1 MRYLGVNLAKDEKD
15 LYTENHKPLLR
26 EIKDSLNKWIYVV
39 FMDWTK
45 QYCQGVSSPIK
56 LPCDPAS
63 PLLGIHPEKPHCISM
78 QSVCPQE
85 KCRAGQGAHELLHL
99 HLVLFP
105 ACWAQGSL
113 GYCS

>member
-1 MRYLGVNLAKDEKD
+1 MRYLGVNLTKDEKD

-39 FMDWTK
+39 FVDWTK

-63 PLLGIHPEKPHCISM
+63 PLLGIHPEKNNNLKRYVHSGVPSSIIYNSQDM
-78 QSVCPQE
+78 E
-85 KCRAGQGAHELLHL
+85 AI
-99 HLVLFP
+99 
-105 ACWAQGSL
+105 
-113 GYCS
+113 